1 MSPSTIRRKR
11 RRLFYLPRP
20 GYGWPVQRFI
30 APFILCGLIASAA
43 AAAQPATLLAG
54 KAWSAYAEGDKNAKT
69 CYLAGKPAKNARA
82 GAGLMVSHR
91 LAEKAFNVVTF
102 NLGYA
107 AKDGANAELAIDG
120 KKFQLFIEKN
130 AAWSPDAPTDAAIT
144 KALEHGKTATLKASP
159 VRGAATTDTYAL
171 AGLAPALAAIDKACG
186 VKR

>member
-1 MSPSTIRRKR
+1 MSPSATRCKR
-11 RRLFYLPRP
+11 RRLFYYRRP
-20 GYGWPVQRFI
+20 GYGCPVQRFI
-30 APFILCGLIASAA
+30 ATFILCGVIASAA

-69 CYLAGKPAKNARA
+69 CYLVGKPAKNARA
-82 GAGLMVSHR
+82 GADLIVSHR

-120 KKFQLFIEKN
+120 KKFRLFIDKN

-159 VRGAATTDTYAL
+159 ARGSAATDSYAL